1 MSKARIAVVIVG
13 ALIGLFAIGLII
25 GGGGLLWV
33 NETQRDSDGFF
44 ATDEFDLSSELYAVT
59 AADVDLG
66 AQPGD
71 WFPSGRL
78 ATVRLEIDPTGGQPV
93 FVGIGPSNEVE
104 NYLKGVAVSEVSDVG
119 AEGTVAYHNVSGTAT
134 PSRPDEQAF
143 WATSASGD
151 GTQTITWD
159 LEPGDWAVVVMN
171 ADASQGV
178 TVEATAAADT
188 DLLAWVAAGLV
199 AVGSIIAL
207 VATAMIVAA
216 IAGSRTAAAPPASG
230 EYGPYPVRVEGALD
244 RGLSRWQ
251 WLFKWLLAIPHLLV
265 LAFLWV
271 AFLFLTVVASLAILI
286 TGRYPRPIFDFNV
299 GVMRWSWRVA
309 YYSYGVNGTDQYPPF
324 SLAEAEYPAHFD
336 VAYPETLS
344 RGLVLVKGL
353 LAIPHYLIVGLFT
366 SGVVWWTTE
375 IASGNTAVEAGTG
388 LIGVLVLIALVIL
401 LFTGRYPQGLFDL
414 VMGLNRWVLRVI
426 AYVSL
431 MRDEYPPF
439 RLDTGG
445 SEPGSGSPS
454 PLVGPGGKGTA
465 VAEPA
470 QHARDLEVSGGGK
483 VSG

>member
-1 MSKARIAVVIVG
+1 MSKARIAIVIVG
-13 ALIGLFAIGLII
+13 ALIGLFAVGLVI
-25 GGGGLLWV
+25 GGGGLLWA
-33 NETQRDSDGFF
+33 NETQRDTDGFF
-44 ATDEFDLSSELYAVT
+44 STDEFDLPSELYAVT
-59 AADVDLG
+59 SADVDLG

-93 FVGIGPSNEVE
+93 FVGIGPSDEVE
-104 NYLKGVAVSEVSDVG
+104 SYLEGVAVSEVSRVEAD
-119 AEGTVAYHNVSGTAT
+119 GTVVYRDVSGTAT
-134 PSRPDEQAF
+134 PSPPDEQAF
-143 WATSASGD
+143 WVTSASGD

-178 TVEATAAADT
+178 TVKATAAADT
-188 DLLAWVAAGLV
+188 DLLPWVAAGLITI
-199 AVGSIIAL
+199 GLIIAV
-207 VATAMIVAA
+207 VATVMIVAA
-216 IAGSRTAAAPPASG
+216 IAGSRTAAAAPPAGG

-244 RGLSRWQ
+244 PGLSRWQ
-251 WLFKWLLAIPHLLV
+251 WLFKWLLAIPHFLV

-271 AFLFLTVVASLAILI
+271 AFLFLTVVAAFAILF

-309 YYSYGVNGTDQYPPF
+309 YYSYGVNGTDRYPPF
-324 SLAEAEYPAHFD
+324 SLGEADYPAQFD

-344 RGLVLVKGL
+344 RGLVLVKGWL
-353 LAIPHYLIVGLFT
+353 LAIPHLLIVGLFT
-366 SGVVWWTTE
+366 SGLVWWTTE
-375 IASGNTAVEAGTG
+375 IGSGNTAAEAATG
-388 LIGVLVLIALVIL
+388 LIGILVLIAVVIL

-414 VMGLNRWVLRVI
+414 VMGLNRWVLRVV

-445 SEPGSGSPS
+445 SEPGSVPPS
-454 PLVGPGGKGTA
+454 PVIGSGDEGTI
-465 VAEPA
+465 VADRA
-470 QHARDLEVSGGGK
+470 QHPAI
-483 VSG
+483 